1 MQNHYALVLDLYKI
15 GAIQF
20 GDYTLKSGH
29 KTSIYINLRKII
41 SYPDL
46 LRRVAEAIWNE
57 VKTCQFDHICGVPY
71 AALPIA
77 TCVSLDH
84 RIPMVMRRKEQKS
97 YGTKQ
102 TIEGEFKQGESALI
116 IEDVVTLGTS
126 IIETGEALT
135 EAGLTCTDVVAFIDR
150 EQGGKS
156 LLEKKYRTHFVLS
169 LTHLLDILLESGL
182 LTADEQTTI
191 QQFLKMRSA

>member
-1 MQNHYALVLDLYKI
+1 MHKHKSLVIDLYRI

-29 KTSIYINLRKII
+29 KTSIYVNLRKII

-46 LRRVAEAIWNE
+46 LRSVAEAIWDE
-57 VKTCQFDHICGVPY
+57 IKDCQFDHICGVPY

-77 TCVSLDH
+77 TCLSLDH
-84 RIPMVMRRKEQKS
+84 RIPMVMRRKEKKE

-102 TIEGEFKQGESALI
+102 MIEGEFKPGQSALI
-116 IEDVVTLGTS
+116 VEDVVTLGES

-135 EAGLTCTDVVAFIDR
+135 TAGLKCTDVVAFVDR
-150 EQGGKS
+150 EQGGRS

-169 LTHLLDILLESGL
+169 LTQVLDILSTSGL
-182 LTADEQTTI
+182 LTPVEQTTI